1 MVIAKTELAQ
11 IPQVVEGRMAQIIR
25 EEVSKNIL
33 DFRDCLAYAVLGGG
47 KKIRSKLL
55 IASARTF
62 NADFMKAVDCACALE
77 FIHGASLVLD
87 DLPSMDDAK
96 FRRSKKTLHRVY
108 GEGRAILSSAA
119 LYTMAFNTISKIG
132 HSKIAK
138 IIEEVTE
145 SIGSNGL
152 IAGQYIDI
160 NNMKE
165 METKIK
171 NKNDLF
177 EMYYLKTGLL
187 FTCAIKIGALLGNA
201 SKKEIKIL
209 DKIGR
214 EIGIAYQIRD
224 DLLDCQKFEQTG
236 KDTNKDEENGKITS
250 VSLLGKEKAEMEFK
264 MLISKSK
271 IEASKLERNTTQIL
285 EIIEFIENG

>member
-1 MVIAKTELAQ
+1 MVAKLELAQ
-11 IPQVVEGRMAQIIR
+11 IPEIVESRMAHIIK

-33 DFRDCLAYAVLGGG
+33 NFRDCLAYAVLGGG

-55 IASARTF
+55 IASSKTF
-62 NADFMKAVDCACALE
+62 NANFEKAVDCSCALE

-87 DLPSMDDAK
+87 DLPSMDNAN

-108 GEGRAILSSAA
+108 GEGQAILSSAA

-177 EMYYLKTGLL
+177 DMYYLKTGLL
-187 FTCAIKIGALLGNA
+187 FTCAIKIGALLGDA
-201 SKKEIKIL
+201 SKQEIRLLNKV
-209 DKIGR
+209 GR
-214 EIGIAYQIRD
+214 DVGIAYQIRD
-224 DLLDCQKFEQTG
+224 DLLDCRNFEQTG
-236 KDTNKDEENGKITS
+236 KDANKDKENGKITS
-250 VSLLGKEKAEMEFK
+250 VSLLGKKEAEEEFK
-264 MLISKSK
+264 DLMNGAKKNLDK
-271 IEASKLERNTTQIL
+271 IKRDTSQIL
-285 EIIEFIENG
+285 EIINFIENG